1 MRIELVWLDK
11 SGMPVEGKSQSIE
24 LSTVPRVGEML
35 AIEKPGNTP
44 TIEYF
49 DVANVVHS
57 FQLARETAQ
66 NEKISVYIRDANEPY
81 RKLSTTRF
89 GFGGR

>member
-11 SGMPVEGKSQSIE
+11 SELPAEGKSQCLE

-35 AIEKPGNTP
+35 AIEKSGDKP
-44 TIEYF
+44 TIDYF
-49 DVANVVHS
+49 DVANVIHS
-57 FQLARETAQ
+57 FQLAGEAAQ
-66 NEKISVYIRDANEPY
+66 NEKISVYIREADEPY
-81 RKLSTTRF
+81 RKPSTTRF